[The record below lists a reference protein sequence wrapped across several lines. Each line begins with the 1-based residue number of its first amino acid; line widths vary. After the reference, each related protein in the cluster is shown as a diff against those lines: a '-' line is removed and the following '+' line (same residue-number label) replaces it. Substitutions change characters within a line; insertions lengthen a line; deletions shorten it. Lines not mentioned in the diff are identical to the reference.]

1 MIPLRWVNSS
11 LGGSFQPFSFAKI
24 IATRLRR
31 RQQHGELFCSD
42 SIASNNWKF
51 DTMLEEL

>member
-1 MIPLRWVNSS
+1 MIALRWVNNS
-11 LGGSFQPFSFAKI
+11 LGGSFQPFSFEI

-31 RQQHGELFCSD
+31 RRQHGELFCSH